1 MANKKLLKAA
11 GLVSSLVLTTALIN
25 RYCFKF
31 SNSQICRPPMASK
44 YKYSQGSINYKVS
57 GSGSPLLLLHDISS
71 SSSMFEWFK
80 VEKKLRHKNKVYSLD
95 WLGCGFSDKPP
106 ITYTSFMFIQILNS
120 FIKDIIKEPV
130 DIIATGI
137 SASYALIARD
147 SFNAPIKKII
157 AVNPENPVESGKAPG
172 YLDAV
177 KKSLLSF
184 PVIGTSLYN
193 LNYSWWGIDHDLK
206 RGSSKKEFHVSR
218 ETIETMMESAH
229 IGSENNKSLFA
240 SKSSGFTYV
249 EINNLLSNIK
259 DFYIIVSEDNYIYR
273 ANGEAY
279 VRRNENIPLF
289 MTNGSTK
296 YPHIE
301 YPGIFL
307 ANLISLCK

>member
-1 MANKKLLKAA
+1 MANKKLLKTV
-11 GLVSSLVLTTALIN
+11 GLVGSLTLTTALLN
-25 RYCFKF
+25 RYIFKF
-31 SNSQICRPPMASK
+31 SNSQICQSSKAST
-44 YKYSQGSINYKVS
+44 YKYSQGNINYRVS
-57 GSGSPLLLLHDISS
+57 GSGSPLLLLHDISP

-80 VEKKLRHKNKVYSLD
+80 VKKRLKRNHKVYSFD

-120 FIKDIIKEPV
+120 FIRDVIKEPT

-147 SFNAPIKKII
+147 AFNAPIKKII
-157 AVNPENPVESGKAPG
+157 AVNPENPVESSKSPG
-172 YLDAV
+172 YLNAL
-177 KKSLLSF
+177 KKSILSL
-184 PVIGTSLYN
+184 PVLGVSLYN

-229 IGSENNKSLFA
+229 IGSENNKNLFA
-240 SKSSGFTYV
+240 SKSSGFTCV
-249 EINNLLSNIK
+249 DIKDLILDVK
-259 DFYIIVSEDNYIYR
+259 DFYIMVSEDNYIHR
-273 ANGEAY
+273 SNGEAY
-279 VRRNENIPLF
+279 IHRNENIPLF

-307 ANLISLCK
+307 DNLISLCK